1 MYSKSNIKQYKFRSK
16 CIGDFKVERVFGCVL
31 LKQVNV
37 IGLHNFN
44 NECTEA
50 DAFSDP
56 HDSCHFSVYY
66 ILFINYV
73 FVRSMYFCF
82 IVRLYY

>member
-1 MYSKSNIKQYKFRSK
+1 M
-16 CIGDFKVERVFGCVL
+16 
-31 LKQVNV
+31 QVNV

-56 HDSCHFSVYY
+56 LDSRHFSVYY
-66 ILFINYV
+66 I
-73 FVRSMYFCF
+73 
-82 IVRLYY
+82 

>member
-1 MYSKSNIKQYKFRSK
+1 MYNKSNNKLYKFRTK
-16 CIGDFKVERVFGCVL
+16 LICDLKVERVSGWFS

-50 DAFSDP
+50 DALCDP
-56 HDSCHFSVYY
+56 HDNCHFSVYY
-66 ILFINYV
+66 I
-73 FVRSMYFCF
+73 
-82 IVRLYY
+82 

>member
-1 MYSKSNIKQYKFRSK
+1 MNMCNKSNIEQYKLRTK
-16 CIGDFKVERVFGCVL
+16 CIGALKIERVSGCVL

-37 IGLHNFN
+37 IGLQNFN

-50 DAFSDP
+50 DSFSDP

-66 ILFINYV
+66 I
-73 FVRSMYFCF
+73 
-82 IVRLYY
+82 

>member
-1 MYSKSNIKQYKFRSK
+1 MYNESNIKQYKFRTK
-16 CIGDFKVERVFGCVL
+16 CIGDSKVERVFGWFL

-50 DAFSDP
+50 DDFSD
-56 HDSCHFSVYY
+56 HQDSCHFSVYY
-66 ILFINYV
+66 I
-73 FVRSMYFCF
+73 
-82 IVRLYY
+82 

>member
-1 MYSKSNIKQYKFRSK
+1 MYNKSNNKQYKLKTK
-16 CIGDFKVERVFGCVL
+16 CIGDLKVERVSGCFFL

-44 NECTEA
+44 NECTVA

-66 ILFINYV
+66 I
-73 FVRSMYFCF
+73 
-82 IVRLYY
+82 